1 VRVFVALNLSEEA
14 REALWRAATPLRELD
29 LPVKWVGPEGLHVTL
44 KFLGQVEDGRDPEL
58 RAALVQAAAGGLAGE
73 GAAPRPLPLVL
84 RDFGAFPDPRRPRV
98 FWAGIDPDPALEL
111 LQHRVERTF
120 EPLGFPTEAR
130 PFRPHLTLGRVA
142 RDARAAELRPA
153 EPLFASLS
161 YEATVVVETLDL
173 MQSTL
178 HPRGAVYRVVHRE
191 RLS

>member
-1 VRVFVALNLSEEA
+1 MRVFVALNLPEET
-14 REALWRAATPLRELD
+14 REALWRAAAPLRELD
-29 LPVKWVGPEGLHVTL
+29 LPVKWVGTEGLHVTL
-44 KFLGQVEDGRDPEL
+44 KFLGQVDDRRDAEL
-58 RAALVQAAAGGLAGE
+58 RAALGQAAAGGLA
-73 GAAPRPLPLVL
+73 APHPLTLVL

-98 FWAGIDPDPALEL
+98 LWAGIDPDPALEL

-153 EPLFASLS
+153 EPLLASLS
-161 YEATVVVETLDL
+161 HEATIVVETLDL